1 MWHRVMLIWILI
13 LKLAIL
19 KLSPMDALD
28 MVQKAYAANFTKVY
42 IRNESGDYYYRL
54 DDADYY
60 LVYEYT
66 DETTGNYLIHLYEFI
81 VDDTEL
87 GTGHIVTYGW
97 YMVNPYTGEIIP
109 AGTAPTG

>member
-1 MWHRVMLIWILI
+1 
-13 LKLAIL
+13 
-19 KLSPMDALD
+19 MDALTWSRRH
-28 MVQKAYAANFTKVY
+28 MRPISQRY
-42 IRNESGDYYYRL
+42 ISERIRDYYYRL

-97 YMVNPYTGEIIP
+97 YMVNLIP
-109 AGTAPTG
+109 AK